1 MSRVNTAS
9 NIPNAL
15 LVSHS
20 NNRARPQTFNNVIA
34 RATQEA
40 QTRQEPWINSCHEV
54 RTAPQYN
61 RATVLRCVELVV
73 ELDKSFAESNQI
85 FVELDK
91 SFARSN
97 QIFVE
102 LDKSFARSNQI
113 FAECKQIFAEYKQ
126 RTAECDKELAELD
139 KQLEGLDESLER
151 CDQIIAESKQVIA
164 DYRARKSLL
173 AKKTSNN
180 PIHEFVSYLSHP
192 QN

>member
-97 QIFVE
+97 QIF
-102 LDKSFARSNQI
+102 
-113 FAECKQIFAEYKQ
+113 AECKQIFAESKQ
-126 RTAECDKELAELD
+126 RSAECDKELAELD

>member
-15 LVSHS
+15 LVSHN
-20 NNRARPQTFNNVIA
+20 NNRARPQTFNNVMA
-34 RATQEA
+34 RATQES

-54 RTAPQYN
+54 RTTPQYN

-73 ELDKSFAESNQI
+73 ELDKSFAECKQI
-85 FVELDK
+85 F
-91 SFARSN
+91 A
-97 QIFVE
+97 E

-113 FAECKQIFAEYKQ
+113 FAECKQIFAESKQ
-126 RTAECDKELAELD
+126 RSAECDKELAELD
-139 KQLEGLDESLER
+139 KQLAGLDESLVR
-151 CDQIIAESKQVIA
+151 CEQIIAESKQVIA

-173 AKKTSNN
+173 DKKTPNN
-180 PIHEFVSYLSHP
+180 PIQEFVSYLPHP

>member
-1 MSRVNTAS
+1 M
-9 NIPNAL
+9 
-15 LVSHS
+15 
-20 NNRARPQTFNNVIA
+20 A
-34 RATQEA
+34 RATQES

-54 RTAPQYN
+54 RTTPQYN

-73 ELDKSFAESNQI
+73 ELDKSFAESKQI
-85 FVELDK
+85 F
-91 SFARSN
+91 A
-97 QIFVE
+97 E

-113 FAECKQIFAEYKQ
+113 FAECKQIFAESKQ
-126 RTAECDKELAELD
+126 RSAECDKELAEYDKELAELD